1 MPYTVFRRPC
11 PRPEL
16 QAVRISLRQRD
27 ILATLL
33 LVFSAMAGTA
43 AGPLADVERLI
54 SEGRPQDAL
63 AALEAI
69 SGRTA
74 HWHLVASRV
83 FDQLDQPVRA
93 ASEAE
98 AAVNLDPGSEANHL
112 QLGQVLLTNNNPDA
126 ARTIFAD
133 ALNLFPESD
142 LLRLGLGLALNRL
155 QLYEEAEIRFRQV
168 LMRRPNLGI
177 ALDGLVEA
185 CIQLVRY
192 DQVAQAASDFLKV
205 RPTDYRGYYYSGVA
219 GDKTGRPPLAVEN
232 LLRKAIERNA
242 TFAPAH
248 ALLGKVLLQQ
258 NRPEEAALTLE
269 GAVRLRPDYVFGHI
283 HLARAYQSLGRTQ
296 DAKRHTM
303 LVRELDEQRREPEPA
318 LRRRN
323 PDP

>member
-1 MPYTVFRRPC
+1 M
-11 PRPEL
+11 
-16 QAVRISLRQRD
+16 
-27 ILATLL
+27 LATLL
-33 LVFSAMAGTA
+33 LVLSVVAGTA
-43 AGPLADVERLI
+43 APLSEIERMI

-63 AALEAI
+63 GALEAI
-69 SGRTA
+69 SARTA

-98 AAVNLDPGSEANHL
+98 AAVQLDPGNEANHL
-112 QLGQVLLTNNNPDA
+112 QLGQVLLTNNNAAA
-126 ARTIFAD
+126 ARKIFVN
-133 ALNLFPESD
+133 ALELFPESD

-155 QLYEEAEIRFRQV
+155 QLYEDAELEFRQV
-168 LMRRPNLGI
+168 LTRRPDLGI

-185 CIQLVRY
+185 CLQQVRY
-192 DQVAQAASDFLKV
+192 DQVARAASDFLKV
-205 RPTDYRGYYYSGVA
+205 SPTDFRGYYYSGVA
-219 GDKTGRPPLAVEN
+219 GERTGLPPLAVEN

-283 HLARAYQSLGRTQ
+283 HLARAYQTLGRTE

-303 LVRELDEQRREPEPA
+303 LVRELDERRSKPGPA
-318 LRRRN
+318 LRRRE
-323 PDP
+323 PAP